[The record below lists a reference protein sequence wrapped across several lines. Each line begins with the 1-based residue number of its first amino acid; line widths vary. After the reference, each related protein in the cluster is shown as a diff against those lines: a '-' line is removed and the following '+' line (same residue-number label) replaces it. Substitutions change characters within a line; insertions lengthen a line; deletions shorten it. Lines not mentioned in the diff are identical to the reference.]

1 MPTLR
6 VEVTKAQYERLEE
19 QAEEKG
25 LEEPEEAI
33 VAIWW
38 GRTQALDKYAERR
51 KQSGAKF
58 RPYAPLKLKGR
69 EKVKTD
75 AIAQGIAPVPRTQLR
90 KGPPRPKKAKMKKG
104 SARPAVKTPA
114 LQAENA
120 GSTPARSTPTLKPT
134 PPKLRKKAVVHP
146 KKVVK
151 IDMLDGAGVALN
163 KARQMAEEAAGPGNN
178 YVESDVIAVLRAN
191 GRDLNGE
198 LIKPVKGA

>member
-6 VEVTKAQYERLEE
+6 VEVTKEQYKRLED

-69 EKVKTD
+69 EKVKAD
-75 AIAQGIAPVPRTQLR
+75 AIAQGIAPVPKTQAR
-90 KGPPRPKKAKMKKG
+90 KGPPRPKKVKAPKAKKG
-104 SARPAVKTPA
+104 SARLAVKTPA

-120 GSTPARSTPTLKPT
+120 GSTPARSTLPT
-134 PPKLRKKAVVHP
+134 PVKRSTPESVGTIRR
-146 KKVVK
+146 KKVVHSK
-151 IDMLDGAGVALN
+151 KV
-163 KARQMAEEAAGPGNN
+163 
-178 YVESDVIAVLRAN
+178 V
-191 GRDLNGE
+191 
-198 LIKPVKGA
+198 